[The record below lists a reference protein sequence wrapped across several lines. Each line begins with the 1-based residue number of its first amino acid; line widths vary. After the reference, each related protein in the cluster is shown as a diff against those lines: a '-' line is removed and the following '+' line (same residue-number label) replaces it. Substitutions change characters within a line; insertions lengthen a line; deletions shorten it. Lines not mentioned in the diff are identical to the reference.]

1 MAALRDS
8 HYIFTTSHNTA
19 YAVRAWLPPN
29 AHPNFAFAPLRQNC
43 GLSADIIR
51 HFDWRANTN
60 FINTMIRLF
69 ITGGTIDVEKVEEGD
84 KYIFDK
90 TYLPQMLEQGR
101 CKVDIKSQVLFL
113 EDSIYTTDEDRE
125 KILQSCK
132 DCTEDKIIIT
142 HGTDTM
148 AETAQM
154 LGKVIKDKTIVLL
167 GAMVPFNQPKSD
179 ALFNL
184 GCAISAVQSLPKG
197 VYITMNGKIFSW
209 DNVGKNKELGLFEN
223 IK

>member
-1 MAALRDS
+1 
-8 HYIFTTSHNTA
+8 
-19 YAVRAWLPPN
+19 
-29 AHPNFAFAPLRQNC
+29 
-43 GLSADIIR
+43 
-51 HFDWRANTN
+51 
-60 FINTMIRLF
+60 MIKLF
-69 ITGGTIDVEKVEEGD
+69 ITGGTIDVDKIEEGD

-90 TYLPQMLEQGR
+90 TKTPQMFEQAR

-113 EDSIYTTDEDRE
+113 KDSIYTTDEDRE

-132 DCTEDKIIIT
+132 ECTENRIIIT

-148 AETAQM
+148 PETAQM
-154 LGKVIKDKTIVLL
+154 LGKEIADKTIVLL
-167 GAMVPFNQPKSD
+167 GAMVPYNQPNSD

-184 GCAISAVQSLPKG
+184 GCAISAVQSLPHG

-209 DNVGKNKELGLFEN
+209 DNVRKNKELGLFEN